1 MKKLILIYS
10 VCFFALGVSVSCKK
24 ELNALPTQSKVEG
37 NAIID
42 QKSAEV
48 ALNGVYLRLAEGGDD
63 RGTPSILWSRN
74 HEISPTYLAGYITY
88 PYGGSS
94 FDENNLITATDSGVS
109 GLWSTYYS
117 LLNAANGVIEQ
128 VSRLQDQQFSG
139 GRKLEILAEARLL
152 RAYGHHGLLRYF
164 SQFYDPNSSYGVMLR
179 KAFVTTNNIS
189 QKRSSVQESYDFIL
203 ADLDDAI
210 AHSPAASV
218 NYYANKWVAKGL
230 KARVLM
236 IRGAAGDYAEVVSLT
251 NDIIRNS
258 PYALEPQLQDLFSS
272 KGLESKEVMLG
283 LFPKVNQVSKSDTYF
298 YGNSPG
304 YTATPSFKALFADD
318 PRNSWMIGMVGTTPD
333 GILKYEG
340 PKVEVSYAMRLSEI
354 YLLGAE
360 AIVRSGGDL
369 NAAKALL
376 KAVLEHAGVV
386 DFSSLSNA
394 NTPDALLIQIYNETS
409 RNLSFE
415 DGQEW
420 SALLRM
426 PMPFILAVKPA
437 ITDKNHFILPIPKE
451 EFDKNPAIGDQN
463 PGYSKN

>member
-10 VCFFALGVSVSCKK
+10 VCFFALGISVSCKK

-48 ALNGVYLRLAEGGDD
+48 ALNGVYLRLAQGGDD
-63 RGTPSILWSRN
+63 RGTPSIMWALD
-74 HEISPTYLAGYITY
+74 HEITPTYLAGYITY
-88 PYGGSS
+88 PHGGSS
-94 FDENNLITATDSGVS
+94 LDENNLITATDYNVA

-117 LLNAANGVIEQ
+117 ILNAANGVIEQ
-128 VSRLQDQQFSG
+128 VSKLQDQQFSG
-139 GRKLEILAEARLL
+139 SRKLEIIAEARLL
-152 RAYGHHGLLRYF
+152 RAYGHQALLRYF
-164 SQFYDPNSSYGVMLR
+164 AQFYDLNSSYGVMLR
-179 KAFVTTNNIS
+179 KEFVTTNNIA
-189 QKRSSVQESYDFIL
+189 QKRSTVKESYDFIL

-210 AHSPAASV
+210 ANGPAASV
-218 NYYANKWVAKGL
+218 NHYTNKWVAKAL

-258 PYALEPQLQDLFSS
+258 PYVLESHLQDLFSS
-272 KGLESKEVMLG
+272 RGLESKEVMLG
-283 LFPKVNQVSKSDTYF
+283 LFPKVNQVTKSDTYF
-298 YGNSPG
+298 YRNSPG
-304 YTATPSFKALFADD
+304 YTATPSFKALFAND
-318 PRNSWMIGMVGTTPD
+318 PRSSWMIGMVGTTPD
-333 GILKYEG
+333 GILKYQG
-340 PKVEVSYAMRLSEI
+340 PKVEVSYALRLTEI

-360 AIVRSGGDL
+360 GIVRSGGDL

-376 KAVLEHAGVV
+376 KTVLEHAGVS
-386 DFSSLSNA
+386 DFSALNNA
-394 NTPDALLIQIYNETS
+394 NTPDALLVQIYNETAK
-409 RNLSFE
+409 NLSFE
-415 DGQEW
+415 DGQDW

-426 PMPFILAVKPA
+426 PIAFVLGVKPA